1 MMNNFRRSLLKVTSS
16 RNHKIKNSLKIK
28 YIYKWVRDNNWL
40 NIGMPITQHQF
51 SFIIRNM
58 NKHIIDEF
66 CNKGHIQFPHKMG
79 DLELIMGDAKPFI
92 KDGKV
97 KIYKSIDWDK
107 TLSLW
112 EVDKEA
118 QKTKQLVYR
127 EESTIYRI
135 RYNKVK
141 ARFINQQYYYFFPN
155 RQFKIYLSTLIKEGR
170 IKGAYII

>member
-1 MMNNFRRSLLKVTSS
+1 
-16 RNHKIKNSLKIK
+16 
-28 YIYKWVRDNNWL
+28 
-40 NIGMPITQHQF
+40 
-51 SFIIRNM
+51 
-58 NKHIIDEF
+58 
-66 CNKGHIQFPHKMG
+66 MG

-141 ARFINQQYYYFFPN
+141 ARFINQQYYYFS
-155 RQFKIYLSTLIKEGR
+155 QIDSLKSIYQH
-170 IKGAYII
+170 